1 MACGSYAT
9 RAATAFGAAR
19 PRVVANVF
27 AQARRDCARRR
38 RVAAAAGTR
47 VARAPRALARWDR
60 TARDAGSTD
69 LVQQLVE
76 RVLARRPRLA
86 EDHLARRRR

>member
-27 AQARRDCARRR
+27 AHARRDGAEPPACVGRGGGGEARARASPEATARRGGR
-38 RVAAAAGTR
+38 
-47 VARAPRALARWDR
+47 
-60 TARDAGSTD
+60 TD

-76 RVLARRPRLA
+76 RVLARRARLA
-86 EDHLARRRR
+86 EDHLARRLR